1 MFCCE
6 DKHQSHLRL
15 HVVIPRV
22 NRSIVSKIWSRL
34 VFLNYEGGWKMNN
47 AEQIIESS
55 GVLVETMKKYLYILD
70 AQIER
75 LEAVI
80 GGIQQVVLE
89 EGHSSVLPSGTTIN
103 WTERLGSTEK
113 ELKIMKELR
122 DTIANS

>member
-1 MFCCE
+1 
-6 DKHQSHLRL
+6 
-15 HVVIPRV
+15 
-22 NRSIVSKIWSRL
+22 
-34 VFLNYEGGWKMNN
+34 MNN